1 MTKALSV
8 VFLDIPNCA
17 TDRGLQFLRNWFK
30 NKIPHHPASC
40 NEAFFNDFNFETKFL
55 LKVFLN
61 TTSNSFKPII
71 F

>member
-1 MTKALSV
+1 MIKALSI
-8 VFLDIPNCA
+8 VFCLSCDCA

-61 TTSNSFKPII
+61 TTSNSFKRII